1 MTLSI
6 DNLIHEIRDAVE
18 ALDREKATEL
28 CDELVNGI
36 QSGSIKVSAK
46 NIREVLKDLRRKRY
60 FRLLERVANAY
71 LQKITGDQAPAEIQ
85 LQLIQ
90 ALIDQGNLMEAED
103 ELIDLIA
110 LQPIHALAGR
120 EARGLLG
127 RVHKQAYVN
136 ARSHG
141 SKATA
146 RRLRKAVNAYLPV
159 YVNDPDNNWWHGIN
173 VVACLA
179 RAERDNISKF
189 DLLKVDV
196 DWKVMA
202 QQILQT
208 VGTYSRESGDYTWST
223 ATAME
228 ACIAL
233 ENHEDANR
241 WCERYIKAPYSDV
254 FELGSTER
262 QLREVWKLDERDIPG
277 AEVLRII
284 QGRLGQLGGAMD
296 FSANPRSLMPTDKLT
311 YQAQLGDE
319 SSVAVKWLNNLCA
332 RSYSVAKITKEID
345 DATGGTG
352 FFIKGSDISRSWD
365 EKFVLVTNAHVV
377 NEDGDRG
384 AIHPSNACIQ
394 LTRLLPSKPLKIRKV
409 LWSNREFDTTI
420 CAVDLPEDKA
430 FDNLGLPLGRTN
442 DLRQGDACSKPR
454 LYVIGHPFGAA
465 LKISLY
471 DNHLIEIAEKE
482 GRLRYRSPTEKG
494 SSGSPVLSEGLEVI
508 AVHHATR
515 NDKIANQGVLLDAI
529 RSRLREFDAR
539 A

>member
-1 MTLSI
+1 MTLSV

-18 ALDREKATEL
+18 SLDREKATEL

-36 QSGSIKVSAK
+36 QSGSMKLSAK
-46 NIREVLKDLRRKRY
+46 NIREVLKDLRRKRF
-60 FRLLERVANAY
+60 FRLLEQVAGAY
-71 LQKITGDQAPAEIQ
+71 LQKLTSDQDPAEIQ

-103 ELIDLIA
+103 ELIDLIE
-110 LQPIHALAGR
+110 LQPIHVLAGR

-127 RVHKQAYVN
+127 RVYKQAYVN

-141 SKATA
+141 SKANA
-146 RRLRKAVNAYLPV
+146 DRLRKAVNAYLTV
-159 YVNDPDNNWWHGIN
+159 YEDDPGRNWWHGIN
-173 VVACLA
+173 VIACLA
-179 RAERDNISKF
+179 RAERDSISKS
-189 DLLKVDV
+189 DLLEADI

-208 VGTYSRESGDYTWST
+208 AKTYGRESGDYTWAT

-233 ENHEDANR
+233 EKHEDANR

-262 QLREVWKLDERDIPG
+262 QLREVWELDERDIPG

-296 FSANPRSLMPTDKLT
+296 FSTSPRSLMPTDSLT
-311 YQAQLGDE
+311 YQAQLGTE
-319 SSVAVKWLNNLCA
+319 SAVALKWLNNLCGRA
-332 RSYSVAKITKEID
+332 YSVARITKDTD
-345 DATGGTG
+345 DATAGTG
-352 FFIKGSDISRSWD
+352 FFIKGGDISPSWD
-365 EKFVLVTNAHVV
+365 EKFVLMTNAHVV
-377 NEDGDRG
+377 GDYGVIR
-384 AIHPSNACIQ
+384 PSNARIQ
-394 LTRLLPSKPLKIRKV
+394 LTRSLPSGSLKIRKV
-409 LWSNREFDTTI
+409 LWSNKELDTTI
-420 CAVDLPEDKA
+420 CAVDLVEDKA
-430 FDNLGLPLGRTN
+430 FENLGLPVGRTN
-442 DLRQGDACSKPR
+442 DLRRRDTLSKQR
-454 LYVIGHPFGAA
+454 LYVIGHPYGEI

-471 DNHLIEIAEKE
+471 DNYLIEIAEEE

-494 SSGSPVLSEGLEVI
+494 SSGSPVLSEDLEVV

-515 NDKIANQGVLLDAI
+515 NDMLANQGVLLDAI
-529 RSRLREFDAR
+529 RAKLRLNAG

>member
-1 MTLSI
+1 LTTNI
-6 DNLIHEIRDAVE
+6 YDFIHEIDDAVE
-18 ALDREKATEL
+18 ALDREKTAAL

-36 QSGSIKVSAK
+36 QSGSMKLSAK
-46 NIREVLKDLRRKRY
+46 NIREVLKDLRRKR
-60 FRLLERVANAY
+60 FFQLMERVAGCY
-71 LQKITGDQAPAEIQ
+71 LREISGDQDPAEIK

-103 ELIDLIA
+103 ELIDLID
-110 LQPIHALAGR
+110 LQPIHVEAGR

-136 ARSHG
+136 ARSHC
-141 SKATA
+141 SRANA
-146 RRLRKAVNAYLPV
+146 RRLRKAISAYLPV
-159 YVNDPDNNWWHGIN
+159 YQNDPKSNWWHGIN

-179 RAERDNISKF
+179 RAERDNISKS
-189 DLLKVDV
+189 DLLETDV

-208 VGTYSRESGDYTWST
+208 AGAYSRESGDYTWAT

-233 ENHEDANR
+233 GKHEDANR

-262 QLREVWKLDERDIPG
+262 QLREVWTLDERDIPG

-284 QGRLGQLGGAMD
+284 QGRLGQLGGTLD
-296 FSANPRSLMPTDKLT
+296 FSASSRSLMPTGKLT
-311 YQAQLGDE
+311 YQAQLGTK
-319 SSVAVKWLNNLCA
+319 SARAVNWLNHLCD
-332 RSYSVAKITKEID
+332 RTCSVAKITKAID

-377 NEDGDRG
+377 NEDRDHG
-384 AIHPSNACIQ
+384 AIHPSEACIQ
-394 LTRLLPSKPLKIRKV
+394 LTRLPFSNPLKIRKV
-409 LWSNREFDTTI
+409 LWSNRAFDATI

-430 FDNLGLPLGRTN
+430 FENLGLPLGRTH
-442 DLRQGDACSKPR
+442 DLRQGGGDSKPR
-454 LYVIGHPFGAA
+454 LYVIGHPFGAD
-465 LKISLY
+465 LQISLY
-471 DNHLIEIAEKE
+471 DNYLIEIAENE

-494 SSGSPVLSEGLEVI
+494 SSGSPVLSEDLEVI

-515 NDKIANQGVLLDAI
+515 SDLIANQGVLLDAI
-529 RSRLREFDAR
+529 KSQVRAIDAR